1 MTHRRTELA
10 PETTGQEQRP
20 RRKFSFIEFLGELF
34 VTAGA
39 LLLLFGFYEAFWTN
53 IQAGQQQNQVEKQ
66 LEKTWDEGNDTNPE
80 PGELENR
87 RKFHAPEVGEAF
99 ARMYVPVFGADYV
112 FAIVE
117 GTQDDDL
124 LKGPGRYVNSQ
135 MPGEP
140 GNFAVAGH
148 RVGKG
153 APFNDL
159 GNLKT
164 CDPIIIETRT
174 DWEIYRVLPIDL
186 DGADKI
192 EAAKACLTDQQA
204 AQLQGPKYANLTGRH
219 ITYPGDIGVT
229 FAVPEIKDTP
239 DDDDE
244 ALLTLTTCHPQF
256 SNKQRM
262 IIHAMLERTEKK
274 ENGHKPKE
282 MELS

>member
-1 MTHRRTELA
+1 MTHRR
-10 PETTGQEQRP
+10 EQQVPDSPP
-20 RRKFSFIEFLGELF
+20 RTDPPARKFSFVELLGELF
-34 VTAGA
+34 VTVGA
-39 LLLLFGFYEAFWTN
+39 VLLLFGFYEAFWTN
-53 IQAGQQQNQVEKQ
+53 IQAGQQQNEVEKQ
-66 LEKTWDEGNDTNPE
+66 LEQTWDSGRDTNPE

-87 RKFHAPEVGEAF
+87 RRFHAPEVGEAF

-124 LKGPGRYVNSQ
+124 LKGPGRYVDSQ
-135 MPGEP
+135 MPGQP

-159 GNLKT
+159 GNLRA

-174 DWEIYRVLPIDL
+174 DWEIYRVLPIDV
-186 DGADKI
+186 DGQAKVD
-192 EAAKACLTDQQA
+192 AAAACLSQKQA
-204 AQLQGPKYANLTGRH
+204 EELVGGKYGDLTGRH

-229 FAVPEIKDTP
+229 FAVPHKQDTP
-239 DDDDE
+239 TDDDE

-274 ENGHKPKE
+274 ENGHKPTE
-282 MELS
+282 MEQS